1 MTEATPRP
9 WAPNTCVITGR
20 LVGHPDTCGDCDPCA
35 ASIPPPVK
43 AVLDDLAHW
52 CNRFEAA
59 QSCADEALALLREA
73 RKSLWGGVAFDR
85 DTVADLSARIDA
97 FLAKENSNG

>member
-35 ASIPPPVK
+35 GSIPPPVK

-73 RKSLWGGVAFDR
+73 REELQTA
-85 DTVADLSARIDA
+85 LSANAEHVSDRIEA
-97 FLAKENSNG
+97 FLKENSNG

>member
-35 ASIPPPVK
+35 GSIPPPVK

-59 QSCADEALALLREA
+59 QSCADEALALLREVMEP
-73 RKSLWGGVAFDR
+73 RGCQPGYVRELTLK
-85 DTVADLSARIDA
+85 RIDA
-97 FLAKENSNG
+97 FLKENSNG